1 MKHLTDLSDPVVH
14 IHLGASQ
21 TQGGFA
27 AHGDDM
33 FALSTILASIFKIST
48 LFRIATAEHLLHE
61 SIIVSPIVAGMPLFK
76 SIPVI
81 IEDLFKDIPAWNEF
95 CFHADD
101 YISHHII

>member
-1 MKHLTDLSDPVVH
+1 L
-14 IHLGASQ
+14 A
-21 TQGGFA
+21 QGGSA
-27 AHGDDM
+27 AHGDEV
-33 FALSTILASIFKIST
+33 FALSAIQAAVFDIAD